1 MEGSLLSRPEIIE
14 ASKKFVRVRLNTF
27 EDRDNAAV
35 MLSIG
40 SRRAQMTNGSVNI
53 DFFLLDPTG
62 KKVLLTKGDRA
73 FSAFMKAEGSVAG
86 ILEEMEK
93 VAQQYPGKAPQ
104 AELVPWNKS
113 LSGALV
119 RAHADAEPLLL
130 LIAASDQ
137 SKALEKVVSD
147 LELLRRFRTGFFFV
161 KLDLGSAEI
170 AKYKLPKASGL
181 LFLRPS
187 RLGTEAVVMH
197 TKADPNDL
205 ANSMAAALDEFGK
218 TFPKLSRTQTLEKG
232 KSEKIQSPAP
242 GR

>member
-27 EDRDNAAV
+27 EDKDNAAL

-73 FSAFMKAEGSVAG
+73 FSAFMQAEGGVTG

-93 VAQQYPGKAPQ
+93 VAKQYPGKAPQ

-113 LSGALV
+113 LSVALV

-130 LIAASDQ
+130 LIADGSDQ
-137 SKALEKVVSD
+137 SKSLEKVVSD
-147 LELLRRFRTGFFFV
+147 LELLRR
-161 KLDLGSAEI
+161 
-170 AKYKLPKASGL
+170 
-181 LFLRPS
+181 
-187 RLGTEAVVMH
+187 
-197 TKADPNDL
+197 
-205 ANSMAAALDEFGK
+205 
-218 TFPKLSRTQTLEKG
+218 
-232 KSEKIQSPAP
+232 
-242 GR
+242 